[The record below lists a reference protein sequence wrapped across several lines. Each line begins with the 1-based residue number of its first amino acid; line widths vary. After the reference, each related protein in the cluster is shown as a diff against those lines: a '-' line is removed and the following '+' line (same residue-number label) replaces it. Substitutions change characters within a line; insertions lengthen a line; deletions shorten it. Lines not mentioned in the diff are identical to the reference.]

1 MHESKMSALRGE
13 FLHASVYIAT
23 YAKYDSTGEGG
34 AGINA
39 GGSGPRKL
47 EAQFAGLHNHT
58 SHINKV
64 WDPFCKRKWFG
75 ISK

>member
-1 MHESKMSALRGE
+1 MSSCMPLCT
-13 FLHASVYIAT
+13 LC

-39 GGSGPRKL
+39 EGNGLQKL
-47 EAQFAGLHNHT
+47 EAQFTGLHNHT

-75 ISK
+75 ISKWEWKHL